1 MYIYIYSFVVYFFLI
16 SVFGC
21 TDKSKKIE
29 TYNPPKIV
37 GENIVES
44 YFGKKIAD
52 PYRNME
58 NIKDSTLI
66 TWYKK
71 QTDYSISI
79 LDKIPN
85 RDLLI
90 DKLYEIDNRKSFY
103 IRGNYTT
110 ESNNRFYRKKNI
122 GEQYY
127 KLYYYD
133 SKTNEEQILFDPIIY
148 KKETE
153 EVYTINYSKPSWDEK
168 YVVVSLSHSGKEISD
183 LIIIETHTKR
193 VLPVNL
199 KNAWPNSF
207 LGINWLPD
215 SSGFT
220 YLYFP
225 NSDSSEKDF
234 KRNTQSVLYTIG
246 QDPNTINYIFGNKTH
261 SEYNITPIDYP
272 STKIKNVTDKY
283 IIAYMAGVN
292 NFWDAYYA
300 KIEDIKSGKLN
311 WYSLYKE
318 KHKIKSSY
326 GIVKDDDYYFITSK
340 NSKNYEIASTSL
352 LNPNFDKT
360 NIIFTP
366 PNDEVIKTFRVT
378 KNALYV
384 TTSRLGIEA
393 FLYEIIDGEAT
404 QIQLPK
410 SSGRITL
417 TSRSLTSNDIWV
429 SL

>member
-1 MYIYIYSFVVYFFLI
+1 
-16 SVFGC
+16 
-21 TDKSKKIE
+21 
-29 TYNPPKIV
+29 
-37 GENIVES
+37 
-44 YFGKKIAD
+44 
-52 PYRNME
+52 ME